1 MNKREL
7 LQLRVIFFLISVA
20 LLSLLGGLEVGR
32 YIFSGKF
39 EISLMEVVVLLALFS
54 TNLLFVVDLFHGV
67 LIEKRVAVKK

>member
-20 LLSLLGGLEVGR
+20 MLSLSGGLEVGR

-39 EISLMEVVVLLALFS
+39 EISLMEVVMLLALFF
-54 TNLLFVVDLFHGV
+54 TNLLFVVDLFHEALV
-67 LIEKRVAVKK
+67 EKRATVKK